1 MPAENVKGIFVTGTD
16 TGVGKTMI
24 AAALARLLRN
34 KGVDVGVMKPIE
46 SGVADVDQLGE
57 DGALL
62 AWAAGSAD
70 AIELITPY
78 RLQHPV
84 APAVAASRE
93 QVRIVP
99 GLIRESFDT
108 LAARHDFMIV
118 EGAGGLMT
126 PLAGGHLVA
135 DLARSLP
142 LPLLL
147 VAGLKLGTINHT
159 LLTLHAAAG
168 HELPVAGYI
177 LNGMPDTP
185 GLAEESAP
193 HTMASLT
200 AADLLAVTPRIEG
213 DDPRQTVEQL
223 AAALQQLPSSD
234 FLLRN
239 IGASAV

>member
-1 MPAENVKGIFVTGTD
+1 MSADTIKGIFITGTD
-16 TGVGKTMI
+16 TGVGKTCI
-24 AAALARLLRN
+24 GAALARLLKSR
-34 KGVDVGVMKPIE
+34 GVSVGVMKPIE
-46 SGVADVDQLGE
+46 SGVTDVNQLGE

-62 AWAAGSAD
+62 AWAAGSGD
-70 AIELITPY
+70 PVELITPY

-84 APAVAASRE
+84 APAVAASKE
-93 QVRIVP
+93 QIRIVP
-99 GLIRESFDT
+99 GLLREAFDE
-108 LAARHDFMIV
+108 LAGRHDFMIV

-147 VAGLKLGTINHT
+147 VAGLKLGTLNHT
-159 LLTLHAAAG
+159 LLTLTAAAT
-168 HELPVAGYI
+168 HELSVAGYI

-200 AADLLAVTPRIEG
+200 AADLLAVTPQIA
-213 DDPRQTVEQL
+213 DNDPQQRVVKMVET
-223 AAALQQLPSSD
+223 LQQLPSCD
-234 FLLRN
+234 FLLRA
-239 IGASAV
+239 IGAPL